1 MSLGKDAD
9 NRSMSLTLLI
19 LVLSFSV
26 YAGPFIRYRAYEYE
40 RVNVTRS
47 NQGSEQNRFAPRP
60 EDIGFRSYATELRP
74 QRPQALK
81 PKRREFGFRLG
92 RR

>member
-1 MSLGKDAD
+1 MSLGEDAD

-26 YAGPFIRYRAYEYE
+26 YAGPFISYRAHEHE
-40 RVNVTRS
+40 RIRVM
-47 NQGSEQNRFAPRP
+47 RP
-60 EDIGFRSYATELRP
+60 SKTSAQDHLIPKPEEIGFRSYATELRP
-74 QRPQALK
+74 QRPRLIK
-81 PKRREFGFRLG
+81 PKRRELGFG

>member
-1 MSLGKDAD
+1 MSLGEDAD

-26 YAGPFIRYRAYEYE
+26 YAGQFIGHRTYEHE
-40 RVNVTRS
+40 RIRVM
-47 NQGSEQNRFAPRP
+47 RP
-60 EDIGFRSYATELRP
+60 SKTAQDHLIPKPEEIGFRSYATELRP
-74 QRPQALK
+74 QRLRLIK
-81 PKRREFGFRLG
+81 PKRRELSFG